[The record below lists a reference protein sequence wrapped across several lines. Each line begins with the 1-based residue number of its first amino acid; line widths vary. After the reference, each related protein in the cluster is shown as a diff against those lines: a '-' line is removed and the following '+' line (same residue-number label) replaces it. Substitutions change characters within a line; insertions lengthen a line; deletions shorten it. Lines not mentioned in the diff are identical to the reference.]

1 MHPFHGCGGLKH
13 FLSPLHT
20 RFKFKASFCLLIDL
34 ILCPSSLTSPGFD
47 LFICHVS
54 WQSLPPSIMIQKR
67 EQTLSEC
74 YSIDDILFV
83 LLDHTEHLNTSL

>member
-1 MHPFHGCGGLKH
+1 M
-13 FLSPLHT
+13 
-20 RFKFKASFCLLIDL
+20 
-34 ILCPSSLTSPGFD
+34 
-47 LFICHVS
+47 S

-67 EQTLSEC
+67 EQTLSGC